1 MAEGLYEYYT
11 EGTAGGAGFYG
22 DVRVG
27 NAFTIGTV
35 GPNEDFILSSLKLL
49 MYRQGNPGPV
59 LYAEIYACA
68 NGLPT
73 GNVLSSGS
81 LSRDNIKSG
90 SPFEWHIIAMSP
102 CKLKAS
108 TKYVWVIYS
117 TGGDINNR
125 YWIRIYNTPPYLG
138 GDAFYYDELGWTVDP
153 SFDCLFEIWGGPI
166 TEGFL
171 ELTGVTAP
179 TSAHEGDPINLMVH
193 TKNTGAADDFRVEL
207 LALGETTAGEF
218 YLDAAEPK
226 DVLFFFTMPNYD
238 VSITINT
245 YHLTE
250 EGDWVWDVTSVWDVN
265 RWQ

>member
-1 MAEGLYEYYT
+1 MVAQLYEYYN
-11 EGTAGGAGFYG
+11 EGTAGGVGFYG
-22 DVRVG
+22 DGRVG

-49 MYRQGNPGPV
+49 MYRQGNPGLV

-68 NGLPT
+68 NGLPI

-108 TKYVWVIYS
+108 TKYVWLIYS

-125 YWIRIYNTPPYLG
+125 YWIRAYFENLYPG
-138 GDAFYYDELGWTVDP
+138 GDAFYGDEGWTVDP
-153 SFDCLFEIWGGPI
+153 SFDVLFEIWGGPI

-171 ELTGVTAP
+171 EVMGITAP
-179 TSAHEGDPINLMVH
+179 TSAHEGDLINFTVH
-193 TKNTGAADDFRVEL
+193 TKNTGATDNFKVEL
-207 LALGETTAGEF
+207 SVDLTGSQEFSLGAG
-218 YLDAAEPK
+218 LTK
-226 DVLFFFTMPNYD
+226 DVPFSFIMPYAD

-250 EGDWVWDVTSVWDVN
+250 EGDWVWDTSSVWDVN
-265 RWQ
+265 RWN